1 MKQKSC
7 QHRSCPPIPGTSITD
22 YMPSRQTTPMNKPPA
37 DPEVAVETLGL
48 DDFIEPDDQGL
59 SLNELSQAYAALLAQ
74 GADPY
79 PEHMDSARAEAVSV
93 LAQAEIEPPAA
104 EKTVEPP
111 FEVTPRSILEAIL
124 FVGHPSGEP
133 LTSERMAALMR
144 GVRPAEIDDLV
155 RDLNIEFETQGTP
168 YRIESVG
175 PGYRLS
181 LRPEFAALAAAFHGR
196 IREARLSQAAIDIL
210 AIVSYHQP
218 LAAAEIERLRGKP
231 SGALLSQLIR
241 RDLLALDRPTAKGE
255 APKYRTTG
263 RFLELFGL
271 ESLAELPRSHD
282 V

>member
-7 QHRSCPPIPGTSITD
+7 QHRPCPVIPGTSITD
-22 YMPSRQTTPMNKPPA
+22 YMAGTQTKRTNTPPPA
-37 DPEVAVETLGL
+37 PEVTVETLGL
-48 DDFIEPDDQGL
+48 DGFIEPDDQGL

-79 PEHMDSARAEAVSV
+79 PQETDSA
-93 LAQAEIEPPAA
+93 LADPLLVQAKVEIKLPPA
-104 EKTVEPP
+104 EKTAEPP
-111 FEVTPRSILEAIL
+111 FEITPRSILEAIL

-133 LTSERMAALMR
+133 FTSERMAALMR

-155 RDLNIEFETQGTP
+155 CELNVEFKTQGAP
-168 YRIESVG
+168 YTIESAG

-210 AIVSYHQP
+210 AIVGYHQP
-218 LAAAEIERLRGKP
+218 VAAPEIERLRGKP
-231 SGALLSQLIR
+231 NGALLSQLIR
-241 RDLLALDRPTAKGE
+241 RDLLALERPTTKSE
-255 APKYRTTG
+255 APKYRTTS
-263 RFLELFGL
+263 RFLEIFGL
-271 ESLAELPRSHD
+271 DSLAELPRSHD

>member
-1 MKQKSC
+1 MK
-7 QHRSCPPIPGTSITD
+7 TL
-22 YMPSRQTTPMNKPPA
+22 PA
-37 DPEVAVETLGL
+37 DPDLAVESLGL
-48 DDFIEPDDQGL
+48 DGFVEPDDQGL

-79 PEHMDSARAEAVSV
+79 PEQIDSASGDEISV
-93 LAQAEIEPPAA
+93 QFQAEIEPPPA
-104 EKTVEPP
+104 EKTAEPP

-144 GVRPAEIDDLV
+144 GVRPAEIDDIV
-155 RDLNIEFETQGTP
+155 RDLNVEFKTQGAP
-168 YRIESVG
+168 YTIESVG

-181 LRPEFAALAAAFHGR
+181 LRPEFASLAAAFHGR
-196 IREARLSQAAIDIL
+196 IREARLSQPAIDIL

-218 LAAAEIERLRGKP
+218 VAAAEIERLRGKP

-241 RDLLALDRPTAKGE
+241 RDLLALERPTAKGE
-255 APKYRTTG
+255 PPKYRTTG

-282 V
+282 L

>member
-1 MKQKSC
+1 MA
-7 QHRSCPPIPGTSITD
+7 
-22 YMPSRQTTPMNKPPA
+22 SRQTKPTKTSPA
-37 DPEVAVETLGL
+37 KPEVAGESLGL
-48 DDFIEPDDQGL
+48 DGFIEPDDQGL

-79 PEHMDSARAEAVSV
+79 PQETDSAPADEISIQ
-93 LAQAEIEPPAA
+93 AQAVLEPPAA
-104 EKTVEPP
+104 AMAAEPP

-155 RDLNIEFETQGTP
+155 RDLNAEYQTQGAP
-168 YRIESVG
+168 YVIESIG
-175 PGYRLS
+175 PGYRLA
-181 LRPEFAALAAAFHGR
+181 LRPEFASLAAAFHGR

-218 LAAAEIERLRGKP
+218 VAAAEIDRLRGKS
-231 SGALLSQLIR
+231 SGAILSQLIR
-241 RDLLALDRPTAKGE
+241 RDLLSLERPTTKGE
-255 APKYRTTG
+255 SPKYRTTG

-271 ESLAELPRSHD
+271 ESLSELPRSHD

>member
-1 MKQKSC
+1 MA
-7 QHRSCPPIPGTSITD
+7 T
-22 YMPSRQTTPMNKPPA
+22 RQTKPANTPTASPQA
-37 DPEVAVETLGL
+37 SIEALGL
-48 DDFIEPDDQGL
+48 DGFVEPDDQGL

-79 PEHMDSARAEAVSV
+79 PQGADSAATQNVSIPG
-93 LAQAEIEPPAA
+93 EIEIERPLAETAA
-104 EKTVEPP
+104 EET

-155 RDLNIEFETQGTP
+155 RDLNAEYESQAAP
-168 YRIESVG
+168 YTIESVG
-175 PGYRLS
+175 PGYRLT

-196 IREARLSQAAIDIL
+196 VREARLSQAAIDVL
-210 AIVSYHQP
+210 AIVGYHQP
-218 LAAAEIERLRGKP
+218 IPAAEIERLRGKP
-231 SGALLSQLIR
+231 SGALLSQLVR
-241 RDLLALDRPTAKGE
+241 RDLLALERPAAKGE
-255 APKYRTTG
+255 VARYRTTG

-271 ESLAELPRSHD
+271 EDLSELPRSHD

>member
-1 MKQKSC
+1 MA
-7 QHRSCPPIPGTSITD
+7 
-22 YMPSRQTTPMNKPPA
+22 SRQTTPMKTLPA
-37 DPEVAVETLGL
+37 DPDLAVENLGL
-48 DDFIEPDDQGL
+48 DGFVEPDDQGL

-79 PEHMDSARAEAVSV
+79 PEQTNPASGDGISPQI
-93 LAQAEIEPPAA
+93 QAEIEPPPA
-104 EKTVEPP
+104 EKTAEPP

-155 RDLNIEFETQGTP
+155 RDLNVEFKTQAAP
-168 YRIESVG
+168 YTIESVG

-210 AIVSYHQP
+210 AIVGYHQP
-218 LAAAEIERLRGKP
+218 VAAPEIERLRGKP
-231 SGALLSQLIR
+231 NGALLSQLIR
-241 RDLLALDRPTAKGE
+241 RDLLALERPTTKGE
-255 APKYRTTG
+255 APKYRTTA